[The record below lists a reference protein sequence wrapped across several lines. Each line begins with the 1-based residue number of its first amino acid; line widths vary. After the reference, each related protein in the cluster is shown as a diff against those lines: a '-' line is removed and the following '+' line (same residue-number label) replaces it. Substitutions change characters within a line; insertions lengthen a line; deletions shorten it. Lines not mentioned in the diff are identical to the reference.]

1 MCRVSLKLIMGKTIG
16 NEIWRL
22 IKEKPAEEEIEMM
35 QWLEKRQ
42 NGWYQEK
49 GEEKRVF
56 SSTGKKFS

>member
-1 MCRVSLKLIMGKTIG
+1 MGKTIG

-35 QWLEKRQ
+35 QWLVKRQ
-42 NGWYQEK
+42 DGWYQEK

-56 SSTGKKFS
+56 SSTGKKFQLTEAASG